1 MADLDFKVK
10 NGIQASGQI
19 QINGKDLEV
28 LIIMGAYL

>member
-10 NGIQASGQI
+10 NGIQAGGQI
-19 QINGKDLEV
+19 QIQGKDLEI